1 MRIFLLLFFL
11 CFSTVCLGVQ
21 KDSIQV
27 TYHTGEIE
35 AKTISEEQL
44 AKYKEDS
51 KFNYEITKI
60 ENTQW
65 NAFKNWWYNLFRR
78 FFEWLFGAEKA
89 VGFLASFFQVIPYV
103 LLALLLFILIRFFI
117 KANTR
122 SILYAMQN
130 KNLVSLSEEE
140 RIIKTEDIQQLIKEA
155 LKEKNYRLAIRY
167 YYLYILKLLT
177 EKELID
183 WQPQKT
189 NDDYIKELKKTNL
202 KLPFKNITRLYDYI
216 WYGEFKIDENTYKKV
231 EIEFSTIQKSITQHD

>member
-1 MRIFLLLFFL
+1 MRNLVFIFFL
-11 CFSTVCLGVQ
+11 CFSLHFVIAQ
-21 KDSIQV
+21 QDSTQV

-35 AKTISEEQL
+35 AKTISVEQL

-51 KFNYEITKI
+51 KFNYEITKV
-60 ENTQW
+60 ENTSW
-65 NAFKNWWYNLFRR
+65 DTFKNWWYNLFRR

-89 VGFLASFFQVIPYV
+89 IGILASFFQVIPYL

-122 SILYAMQN
+122 AILHAKQN

-189 NDDYIKELKKTNL
+189 NDDYIKELKRTTL
-202 KLPFKNITRLYDYI
+202 KLPFKSITRLYDYI
-216 WYGEFKIDENTYKKV
+216 WYGEFVIDENTYKKV
-231 EIEFSTIQKSITQHD
+231 ETEFSTIQKSITQHD